1 MHRQEIP
8 GNECSPINIGE
19 EDQQAMRSSKIVG
32 LVTTAFPVVVFVG
45 LCALATAAQTAA
57 PSPAPHPTPTASAAS
72 HVIVQ
77 NKLIAPQVVTILH
90 RLNWIKAMGLLMSK
104 ERAEVIDNL
113 DQRFDFSR
121 EVHTNVI
128 AGLALDDGQ
137 TIVAWLPEAE
147 AEMPP
152 PMFYVPRPPLP
163 RSPEATPAPPSKVAA
178 PNPPPAPAMPR
189 ASTITIPG
197 VSAINIPGD
206 MYGSADLRIIT
217 RDGKRVPGHYVGLDG
232 LTGLSLI
239 TLASGTLPATVTLK
253 EQAISVGEKVRVVG
267 PQPAPG
273 TENVAGTPMYIRI
286 GETEAFV
293 VNVMRSPS
301 GAIARVKAKSA
312 KFTPANIGGIAI
324 NDRNETLGIVN
335 GVEGGEATIVP
346 LGLVRMAA
354 KRVTERQAS
363 VPRAWLGIKGEPI
376 EATSVERILSNGW
389 QIDRARELADKR
401 QGIMLTWVAPGSP
414 AALAKLKK
422 GDVILTVN
430 NDFIRNAQEFSFLL
444 DEATPET
451 PIHFTIARP
460 EKEMSEAMEIKLSES
475 PDPLLGWRTRIR
487 KEIKTNFGAGT
498 LFGEGIEAIALKPR
512 VAERLGST
520 GGLLVLSV
528 RPATDAFK
536 AGLRPG
542 DVIESI
548 DGQPVY
554 TGAAVKVLPIK
565 PGVRSNCIVVRNK
578 LKISLTFQ
586 YSHDD
591 DDDSNESDKP
601 DKPDEPEP

>member
-1 MHRQEIP
+1 M
-8 GNECSPINIGE
+8 
-19 EDQQAMRSSKIVG
+19 
-32 LVTTAFPVVVFVG
+32 
-45 LCALATAAQTAA
+45 
-57 PSPAPHPTPTASAAS
+57 
-72 HVIVQ
+72 
-77 NKLIAPQVVTILH
+77 IL
-90 RLNWIKAMGLLMSK
+90 LKSK
-104 ERAEVIDNL
+104 EQAEVIDSL

-121 EVHTNVI
+121 EVYTNVI

-152 PMFYVPRPPLP
+152 PLMYLPRAPLP
-163 RSPEATPAPPSKVAA
+163 SKPKATTSPSAKVAPTAPPG
-178 PNPPPAPAMPR
+178 PTMPR

-197 VSAINIPGD
+197 MSAMNIPAEL
-206 MYGSADLRIIT
+206 YEPADLRIIT
-217 RDGKRVPGHYVGLDG
+217 RDGKRIAGHYVGLDG

-239 TLASGTLPATVTLK
+239 TLANGTLPANLSFE
-253 EQAISVGEKVRVVG
+253 EQAINVGERVRVIG

-273 TENVAGTPMYIRI
+273 AENVAGTPMYIRI
-286 GETEAFV
+286 GETEASV
-293 VNVMRSPS
+293 VKVIRSPS
-301 GAIARVKAKSA
+301 GGIARVKAKSA

-354 KRVTERQAS
+354 RRVAERKAS
-363 VPRAWLGIKGEPI
+363 VPRPWLGIQGEPI
-376 EATSVERILSNGW
+376 GVTSVERILSNGW
-389 QIDRARELADKR
+389 QIDRARELAEKR

-414 AALAKLKK
+414 AALAKLKR

-430 NDFIRNAQEFSFLL
+430 NDFVRNAQEFSFLL
-444 DEATPET
+444 DEASPET
-451 PIHFTIARP
+451 PVRFTIARP
-460 EKEMSEAMEIKLSES
+460 EKEVSEAVEIKLSES
-475 PDPLLGWRTRIR
+475 PDPALGWRNRVR
-487 KEIKTNFGAGT
+487 KEIKANFGRGS
-498 LFGEGIEAIALKPR
+498 LLGEGIEAIALKPR
-512 VAERLGST
+512 PAERLGST

-554 TGAAVKVLPIK
+554 TGTAVKALPIK

-578 LKISLTFQ
+578 EKITLSFQ
-586 YSHDD
+586 YSLDGDD
-591 DDDSNESDKP
+591 DPDDTDEP
-601 DKPDEPEP
+601 DKP